1 MFLFSGTQPVKQNK
15 ISKLLARN
23 GLGWGWKDGLKSA
36 WLNSRSP
43 WAQFP
48 ELMWKKNNLGA
59 VAGHCKTRAGELNIG
74 GSLDLPSQP
83 MYQMW
88 QPPRH
93 KERPCPKTQRV
104 PEAWHFKLFYG
115 KHITHLYMK
124 THKHCYAHMCT
135 RTLTDTLICT

>member
-36 WLNSRSP
+36 WFNSRSP

-83 MYQMW
+83 MYQMCSLHDTKRD
-88 QPPRH
+88 PALKHREFLRH
-93 KERPCPKTQRV
+93 DTSSCFMANILHTCTWR
-104 PEAWHFKLFYG
+104 
-115 KHITHLYMK
+115 HINIVMHTCALEHSQTH
-124 THKHCYAHMCT
+124 
-135 RTLTDTLICT
+135 